1 MRKRRLSRLLTV
13 LLSVGLLVQN
23 MPLTVLADTLLTAA
37 EDSAVKDEAA
47 DADSAGAAETQ
58 NTNIVFDTDELS
70 DALIQAVEEKTI
82 VKKTYSFT
90 GYVAEDYE
98 QLFDTDYED
107 LYELR
112 ALERKEGDLTVRVFA
127 RLDEDGF
134 ATEDEASAELDDADE
149 TALSEA
155 TMSVATEEDSDAYM
169 ITGNEQIIF
178 LLLNNTVSPK
188 SAHIEIDGRVSPEIK
203 ILTAKQIKK
212 QLSDDDDDDDEAS
225 TPDTSADS
233 SDAVDHPSDNDGA
246 TPTTGDTAD
255 ADAPSSDGDGS
266 TPTTGDTVNADAP
279 SSDGA
284 GTTPTTDDTA
294 DAGNPSSDGADT
306 TPTTGGT
313 SDAGNPS
320 SENDAAPASSD
331 TIPTTGDATSFTGD
345 TTSTAVAAAA
355 NVDDTTPV
363 SFASTNAVTTPA
375 TDGTTPTGDTAI
387 TTGDGS
393 TGTDGTPTTTDGTTG
408 TGGTTP
414 ASGGITPTGDTTIT
428 TTDGTTGADNPATPT
443 GDTAIATGD
452 TTSTTDGTTP
462 TGDTSIT
469 TGDTSIT
476 TSGETTPTGDTSIT
490 TGDGTAPVGDGTTG
504 ADGTSTTAGATTPT
518 GDETTGTGDATTPAG
533 DTPLDPSQPNPVD
546 PSLIP
551 PADLAQAT
559 PNEIPKPGTAGM
571 LDPEKQEKNEEA
583 TLLGDLYESVLFKK
597 TPATAFIITL
607 SQFMDYEIALLDV
620 GDDIVEVTG
629 RKEWI
634 EVQEQIDA
642 ILKARPGAEITIR
655 GQGTDATII
664 MTGLTD
670 DVDSSNGGLWNF
682 KAWNLH
688 SDTIIENVTLELPG
702 EKSTNEQPDVV
713 IFANGNK
720 FTVESN
726 VHVIY
731 VGGYSKR
738 MYIFGGGNETD
749 VNSTHLEIKGGDW
762 ERVYGGSYRAKAGDS
777 YVYVAGPKGLDGHG
791 TDAGDAAVLYTFG
804 GCYSDVTTGN
814 IHVLYGANR
823 RFYSKMEDSR
833 SGPSN
838 VFGSGHDMA
847 NTDAVA
853 DVTGDEMRID
863 ILDGAIVSDISGGY
877 NSNLHC
883 KDIYLHVA
891 AGAHVA
897 ETTHGAAVC
906 GGTSTSRKIG
916 GLDPARGYAPNTPN
930 TKKYTAYSNIHVTFD
945 GEGKLENQNLYKTT
959 VMGGGTFGHVEGNI
973 EVIINGNT
981 EYVYGGSS
989 SGNVTGDINVT
1000 IYGNVLAG
1008 SHNGD
1013 AVIGDVTGTWFGGTV
1028 QGGCMT
1034 GDVTGDVTTTIGPNA
1049 SVHAV
1054 IGGCDDGGVHG
1065 DTSVHVYGTILKER
1079 YQNTNRFLSGAGCVF
1094 GAGYLS
1100 SPGFIDAAD
1109 VTGTSS
1115 VYIYPGS
1122 NVQGDVY
1129 GGGLTARASGGTHV
1143 KVSAP
1148 IGGDVYGGSWLEY
1161 SANIFGD
1168 AELGYVGGEKAD
1180 TYVELNGVASA
1191 SNVYGGG
1198 RGTNTKGSSTVVLK
1212 DDAKA
1217 MNVYGTGNAITKF
1230 WSGGKEYTF
1239 GPLPITTSGDAT
1251 IRIEDSAVV
1260 KDTIYGYDIVTP
1272 KDEKGND
1279 LEPHKLL
1286 TGKASVL
1293 FDRSNSDSSFKRV
1306 KNADFVH
1313 LTDTSAVAIDNDHKD
1328 EEQLVNVGDLNIDA
1342 DSALTLGA
1350 SAHIYGNYQGGPD
1363 KEKSAKLIIPAGKR
1377 LTADG
1382 TVTQFTKISIYD
1394 FDKVVPAEKQVY
1406 VVSGAGSKTDT
1417 GDFIW
1422 VDERNG
1428 VTMEWNM
1435 HSASG
1440 ETKAEKPTMWWLVK
1454 QPTQPKP
1461 DPKPDPK
1468 PSGGGGGGGGGS
1480 RVVPGSRAVIT
1491 TPEPGRVLGVNR
1503 TPETAPETKPQTGRV
1518 LGASRAAPTGDMSL
1532 IAVWFTLMLIA
1543 MAVYL
1548 GFIVYNRRW
1557 RRHH

>member
-134 ATEDEASAELDDADE
+134 AMEDEASAELDDADE
-149 TALSEA
+149 TDLSEA
-155 TMSVATEEDSDAYM
+155 TMSVATEEDSDPYM

-188 SAHIEIDGRVSPEIK
+188 SAHIEMDGRVSPEIK

-246 TPTTGDTAD
+246 TPTTGDTAN

-363 SFASTNAVTTPA
+363 SFASTNAATTPA

-408 TGGTTP
+408 
-414 ASGGITPTGDTTIT
+414 
-428 TTDGTTGADNPATPT
+428 ADNPATPT

-452 TTSTTDGTTP
+452 TTSTTNG
-462 TGDTSIT
+462 
-469 TGDTSIT
+469 
-476 TSGETTPTGDTSIT
+476 TTPTGDTSIT
-490 TGDGTAPVGDGTTG
+490 TGDGTTGADGTATTSGGTTPTTNGTTPTGDTAITTGDGTAPAGDGTTG
-504 ADGTSTTAGATTPT
+504 TDGTPTTAGATTPT

-533 DTPLDPSQPNPVD
+533 DSPLDPSQPNLVD
-546 PSLIP
+546 PSLVP

-571 LDPEKQEKNEEA
+571 PDPEKQEKNEEA

-597 TPATAFIITL
+597 TPATAFVVTL

-620 GDDIVEVTG
+620 GDENIVKVTG
-629 RKEWI
+629 TMNWSD
-634 EVQEQIDA
+634 VQNQIDD
-642 ILKARPGAEITIR
+642 ILKARSNAEIKIQ
-655 GQGTDATII
+655 GQGDGARII
-664 MTGLTD
+664 MTGLVD
-670 DVDSSNGGLWNF
+670 DVDNSDGGLWYF

-702 EKSTNEQPDVV
+702 TKSANYQPNVA
-713 IFANGNK
+713 IFANGHN
-720 FTVESN
+720 FTVERN
-726 VHVIY
+726 VQVVY
-731 VGGYSKR
+731 TGQNPKS
-738 MYIFGGGNETD
+738 MYIFGGGNEEIVD
-749 VNSTHLEIKGGDW
+749 STHLEIKGGDW
-762 ERVYGGSYRAKAGDS
+762 ERVYGGSYKANAGNA
-777 YVYVAGPKGLDGHG
+777 YVYVAGPKGLDGQG

-804 GCYSDVTTGN
+804 GCYRGVTTGN

-823 RFYSKMEDSR
+823 RFYLRMEDSR

-906 GGTSTSRKIG
+906 GGTSTSKKIG
-916 GLDPARGYAPNTPN
+916 GLYPAREYAPNG
-930 TKKYTAYSNIHVTFD
+930 KQYTAYSKIHLTFD
-945 GEGKLENQNLYKTT
+945 GEGKLEDQKFYKTT
-959 VMGGGTFGHVEGNI
+959 VMGGGTFSHVEGNI

-1008 SHNGD
+1008 SHNAD
-1013 AVIGDVTGTWFGGTV
+1013 AVIGDVTDTWFGGTV
-1028 QGGCMT
+1028 QGGCMQ
-1034 GDVTGDVTTTIGPNA
+1034 GDVTGNVTTTIGSNA

-1054 IGGCDDGGVHG
+1054 IGGCDDGGVDG
-1065 DTSVHVYGTILKER
+1065 DTSVRVYGTILKEG
-1079 YQNTNRFLSGAGCVF
+1079 YKNANRFLSGAGCVF
-1094 GAGYLS
+1094 GAGYLGES
-1100 SPGFIDAAD
+1100 SYIDETD

-1143 KVSAP
+1143 EVSAP

-1161 SANIFGD
+1161 YTNIIKAAELSDDGLSFVYKEK
-1168 AELGYVGGEKAD
+1168 ELGYVGGEKAD
-1180 TYVELNGVASA
+1180 TYVELNRVASA
-1191 SNVYGGG
+1191 SNVYGGS
-1198 RGTNTKGSSTVVLK
+1198 RGTNVKGSSTVVLK
-1212 DDAKA
+1212 DQAKA
-1217 MNVYGTGNAITKF
+1217 MNVYGTGNAITNG
-1230 WSGGKEYTF
+1230 WSGGEEYTF

-1518 LGASRAAPTGDMSL
+1518 LGASRRVPTGDMSL

-1543 MAVYL
+1543 MAAYL